1 MNILITGVCDFV
13 SFNFVK
19 VLVSENTIYG
29 LDIIIPKKEGVA
41 KTFS

>member
-1 MNILITGVCDFV
+1 MNILITGVRDFV
-13 SFNFVK
+13 SFNFEK

-29 LDIIIPKKEGVA
+29 LDIIIPKKEGAA